1 VSVNRVPQLTDSGDC
16 AGSKTPFVGPLTLHL
31 EGFAAHLGGEGYT
44 NSVLHTKCALA
55 RELNRWFA
63 RRNFAVVDFDEA
75 RLRTFIAD
83 RRRRLG
89 GHVRRNDA
97 PTARQLLGYLRS
109 LGCVPGPVPIV
120 DRTALGRVNTI

>member
-1 VSVNRVPQLTDSGDC
+1 ML
-16 AGSKTPFVGPLTLHL
+16 
-31 EGFAAHLGGEGYT
+31 Y
-44 NSVLHTKCALA
+44 TKCALA
-55 RELNRWFA
+55 RELNRWLV
-63 RRNFAVVDFDEA
+63 RHNFAVVDFDEA
-75 RLRTFIAD
+75 RLRAFIAD

-120 DRTALGRVNTI
+120 DRTALGTLTRDFQTFLRSQRGLAPTTASKYVEHTR